1 MKAQML
7 LALASLS
14 ISTAQAAEPETL
26 TLACEGTATLATTD
40 AKPEPISMG
49 IIVNFTARTVT
60 GFTYPGSDVPVAIT
74 GVDEVQIVFG
84 GSSKTWSVGGVI
96 DRVTGKTEAT
106 STVANPQTG
115 SIMWSTTYALK
126 CRPRQRMF

>member
-26 TLACEGTATLATTD
+26 TLACEGTATLATAD

-49 IIVNFTARTVT
+49 IVVNFTARTVT
-60 GFTYPGSDVPVAIT
+60 GFTYPASNVPVAIT
-74 GVDEVQIVFG
+74 GYDEVQIVFG

-96 DRVTGKTEAT
+96 DRVTGKAEAT
-106 STVANPQTG
+106 STVSNPQTG
-115 SIMWSTTYALK
+115 SITWSTTYVLK
-126 CRPRQRMF
+126 CKPAQQIF